1 MITCAHG
8 GVGLALLHTHSH
20 IMRDLG
26 KESILAAFA
35 LDVSHQEVA
44 RIIDE
49 LEQSAQDVFNA
60 AGREAWVP
68 ILAATNIVC
77 HDLGVCTWN
86 AGSYVCQR
94 CRICLPQAQ
103 DTSLIIAL

>member
-1 MITCAHG
+1 
-8 GVGLALLHTHSH
+8 
-20 IMRDLG
+20 MRDLG

-49 LEQSAQDVFNA
+49 LEQTAQDVFNA

-77 HDLGVCTWN
+77 HDLGVSTRN
-86 AGSYVCQR
+86 SGSNSCQCFR
-94 CRICLPQAQ
+94 LYLHELRI
-103 DTSLIIAL
+103 